1 MRDMKNPELIFSI
14 RYYNPDWIQLGCA
27 KGRIVSPLVQR
38 FLCLC
43 ENMMSQGSQ
52 REVWQGCHTD
62 YLCQDPGKPLATPL
76 KSTCRQR
83 KVCLVNTCNEGLL
96 LG

>member
-1 MRDMKNPELIFSI
+1 MKNPELIFSI

-52 REVWQGCHTD
+52 REVWQGVILIICART
-62 YLCQDPGKPLATPL
+62 LENL
-76 KSTCRQR
+76 SR
-83 KVCLVNTCNEGLL
+83 LL
-96 LG
+96 LNLPIGRERCVFYIHVMRACS